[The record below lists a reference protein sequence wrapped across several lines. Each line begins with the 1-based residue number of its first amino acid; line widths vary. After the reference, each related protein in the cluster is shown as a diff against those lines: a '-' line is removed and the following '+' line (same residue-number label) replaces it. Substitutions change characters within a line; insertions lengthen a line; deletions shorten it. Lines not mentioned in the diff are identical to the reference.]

1 MVNTILYH
9 LLLFPP
15 MPSDPPLV
23 LTQDHD
29 PDVVFRGPWMAHT
42 PAACNDL
49 LSNFRHLS
57 HIYNDLLSRHRALSD
72 AHQALKDEHTALRGS
87 YASLSTKHQEHVHDA
102 ITSRIQSWRYVVR
115 VEELENE
122 LYLLKQ
128 GDKCSM
134 YVRCIPSVSCPYFSL
149 RAHKRKYIGLGDDLA
164 GSESLAF
171 RSSHSHSLTND
182 TMNALARFKTEIPH
196 DSSGFPSPK
205 RYRECG
211 SVSDYERASANVGVH
226 QGLMVSPTGNSVHRQ
241 EDATLETD
249 PRPSTRFSPPQ
260 TLPKTQSS
268 QRRWSDIFD
277 PHATAAAIAAAFSVS
292 AVVQPNHSSTPS
304 PTA

>member
-1 MVNTILYH
+1 
-9 LLLFPP
+9 

-23 LTQDHD
+23 LTHDHD
-29 PDVVFRGPWMAHT
+29 PDVVFRGPWMAPT

-72 AHQALKDEHTALRGS
+72 AHQALKDEHTVLRSS
-87 YASLSTKHQEHVHDA
+87 YARLSTKNQEHVNDA

-128 GDKCSM
+128 GDKHSM
-134 YVRCIPSVSCPYFSL
+134 CVCCILSVSCPYLSL
-149 RAHKRKYIGLGDDLA
+149 RAHKRKYVDLGDDLA
-164 GSESLAF
+164 GSESSAF
-171 RSSHSHSLTND
+171 RSSHPHSLTND
-182 TMNALARFKTEIPH
+182 TINTLTSLQTEIPH
-196 DSSGFPSPK
+196 DSSSSDFPSPK

-211 SVSDYERASANVGVH
+211 SVSDYERASATVGVH
-226 QGLMVSPTGNSVHRQ
+226 QGLMVSPAGNSVHRQ
-241 EDATLETD
+241 EDTTFETY
-249 PRPSTRFSPPQ
+249 PRHSTRFSPPQ
-260 TLPKTQSS
+260 TFPKTRPS
-268 QRRWSDIFD
+268 QRRWSDIVD

-292 AVVQPNHSSTPS
+292 AVAQPNQSSTPS
-304 PTA
+304 PAA